1 MIGLCLNI
9 ADINTSSERPVPTN
23 ISFINYDELN
33 SKLRL
38 ETWNE
43 IYASNCISVAYSLF
57 INKLNSYIEQS
68 THTRVLPAQQ
78 IKRIKPWIGNDL
90 LQKIHLK
97 NKLGLKCR
105 KHPNNLPLKLRYK
118 NLSHA
123 IKKEIPLARENFY
136 RSKLQNCARDVKKQ
150 WSLIN
155 EITCKPAKSNN
166 PISLS
171 IDNVTV
177 SDNNDV
183 ANEFNKYF
191 STIASSLNV
200 DSAATG
206 ISQIARDSSVPNSFF
221 YENITP
227 FEVIQ
232 IINSLDNSNACGIDK
247 ISNKL
252 LKNIVYNVA
261 HILAYLFNLSVETGV
276 FPNELKSAVVIPLYK
291 KGDRDKK
298 ENYRP
303 ISLLSSISKIFEKA
317 MKKRI
322 VAFLIVNNF
331 FNPKQFG
338 FRSGLSTEDALL
350 HFYSS
355 IIKGLDDKK
364 FSSALFIDIRGRW
377 GNSGRIFS
385 AAYSGA

>member
-1 MIGLCLNI
+1 
-9 ADINTSSERPVPTN
+9 
-23 ISFINYDELN
+23 
-33 SKLRL
+33 
-38 ETWNE
+38 
-43 IYASNCISVAYSLF
+43 
-57 INKLNSYIEQS
+57 
-68 THTRVLPAQQ
+68 
-78 IKRIKPWIGNDL
+78 
-90 LQKIHLK
+90 
-97 NKLGLKCR
+97 
-105 KHPNNLPLKLRYK
+105 
-118 NLSHA
+118 
-123 IKKEIPLARENFY
+123 LARENFY

-364 FSSALFIDIRGRW
+364 FSSALFIDITKAFDMVNHKILLQKLYSAGFRG
-377 GNSGRIFS
+377 SILK
-385 AAYSGA
+385 